1 MPRVSYSTRWRLLR
15 GILAE
20 PHLRLMYVVVGL
32 WAATDVAFFLAVS
45 VVAHDRGG
53 SAAVGLVG
61 AVRVLPGALGM
72 GLVAFVADRASRPLL
87 VAVVNV
93 VMAVLCV
100 ALAASVHA
108 GAGLL
113 PLVVLQGLGSIAAAF
128 LKPSLQGLL
137 PRLVP
142 LPAQLVQAGAVW
154 SLVNGVGSV
163 LGPGLGGA
171 LLAVRGPVHL
181 YLALAAV
188 YALTAVVA
196 GVIRTTYQPAR
207 EHHLAEPGVLAW
219 SPLRGLRL
227 FAAPGTRTMFLLS
240 LLQRAL
246 SGLVG
251 ASLVLVA
258 FEVAGTDGERTSG
271 ALLAALGAGG
281 LVGAAIALLADGHHT
296 RWWFAAG
303 LALYGLPLV
312 LLGASHDV
320 TVAAAALA
328 LSGVG
333 AAWAGIYGSGLIN
346 RLLPDH
352 VAGRGWGTL
361 LAFGAGAT
369 ALGSLASPVVA
380 HVFGLTSG
388 LVVAGVLAGLTV
400 LAGVPGLR
408 TLAHR
413 TVPPADTLALLRG
426 ADVLATL
433 PGLCLERLS
442 VAASRWAVEP
452 GEVVVREGDHAHQFF
467 VVADGELD
475 VLVGSA
481 VVRRLGRGDH
491 FGEVA
496 LLRDVPRTATV
507 VSVGPSVLVALERDV
522 FVSTVTGHR
531 PTEAFA
537 DGAVTGLLARDDR
550 RPSS

>member
-1 MPRVSYSTRWRLLR
+1 MTRVSYATRWRLLR

-20 PHLRLMYVVVGL
+20 PHLGLMYAVVGL
-32 WAATDVAFFLAVS
+32 WAATDVAFFLAIS
-45 VVAHDRGG
+45 VVAHDLGG
-53 SAAVGLVG
+53 PAAVGLVG

-72 GLVAFVADRASRPLL
+72 GLVAFVADRTSRPLL
-87 VAVVNV
+87 VAAVNV
-93 VMAVLCV
+93 VMGLLCL
-100 ALAASVHA
+100 AMAASVDA
-108 GAGLL
+108 GRGLVV
-113 PLVVLQGLGSIAAAF
+113 LVVLQGVGSVAAAF

-154 SLVNGVGSV
+154 SLMNGLGSV
-163 LGPGLGGA
+163 IGPALGGA
-171 LLAVRGPVHL
+171 LLATRGPAEL
-181 YLALAAV
+181 YVALAAV
-188 YALTAVVA
+188 YALTAMVA
-196 GVIRTTYQPAR
+196 GLIRTTYQPAR
-207 EHHLAEPGVLAW
+207 DHHATALAW

-240 LLQRAL
+240 LIQRLL

-251 ASLVLVA
+251 ASLVLYA
-258 FEVAGTDGERTSG
+258 FDVAGANGERTSG
-271 ALLAALGAGG
+271 ALLAALGVGG
-281 LVGAAIALLADGHHT
+281 LCGATVTLFADGRHT

-303 LALYGLPLV
+303 LAMYGLPLV
-312 LLGASHDV
+312 VLGTSDHLV
-320 TVAAAALA
+320 VAALALA

-369 ALGSLASPVVA
+369 ALGSLAAPVLADVL
-380 HVFGLTSG
+380 GLGTA
-388 LVVAGVLAGLTV
+388 LVVAGVLAALV
-400 LAGVPGLR
+400 VVAGTPGLR

-413 TVPPADTLALLRG
+413 TVPPADALDLLRG
-426 ADVLATL
+426 AEVLASL

-442 VAASRWAVEP
+442 VVAARWAVEP
-452 GEVVVREGDHAHQFF
+452 GEAVVREGDSAQQFF
-467 VVADGELD
+467 VVAEGELD
-475 VLVGSA
+475 VVVQGA
-481 VVRRLGRGDH
+481 VVRRLVRGDS

-507 VSVGPSVLVALERDV
+507 VSVGPSVLLTIERDV
-522 FVSTVTGHR
+522 FVTTVTGHR
-531 PTEAFA
+531 PTEAFV
-537 DGAVTGLLARDDR
+537 DGSVTGLLSGDDR
-550 RPSS
+550 RTSS